1 MENINMAITPYTFSF
16 GSLGSSIDSLI
27 TEMEARAFAA
37 VPKPETI
44 KTTVKNTVPRITG
57 NFNVDV
63 TEVDDALIVTCDL
76 PGFEKSDV
84 SIRLINP
91 ETLVI
96 KTQVC
101 SETVFTGTYHLR
113 ERRTDAGQRT
123 ILLPMG
129 VTAEGA
135 KATFRNGILEL
146 VLPKVKPEEGEEIQI
161 E

>member
-1 MENINMAITPYTFSF
+1 MSFNPYTFSF
-16 GSLGSSIDSLI
+16 GSLGNSIDSLI
-27 TEMEARAFAA
+27 SEMETRALAS
-37 VPKPETI
+37 VPKPDYI
-44 KTTVKNTVPRITG
+44 KTTVKNAVPRITG

-123 ILLPMG
+123 ILLPVA
-129 VTAEGA
+129 VTSDGA

-146 VLPKVKPEEGEEIQI
+146 VLPKVKPEEGEEILI